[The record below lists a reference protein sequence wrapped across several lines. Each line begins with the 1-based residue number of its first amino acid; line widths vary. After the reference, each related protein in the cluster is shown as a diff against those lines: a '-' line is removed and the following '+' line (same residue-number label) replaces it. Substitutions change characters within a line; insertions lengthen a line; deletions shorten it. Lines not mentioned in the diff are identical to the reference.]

1 MMCNISELS
10 RSMNNKVIIPECF
23 NPKSSS
29 AGNYKVA
36 ANSTLFLYWHM
47 EYEDQLC
54 KEIKLE

>member
-1 MMCNISELS
+1 MWNISKLS
-10 RSMNNKVIIPECF
+10 GNINNKVIIPECF

-47 EYEDQLC
+47 EYEDQLR
-54 KEIKLE
+54 KEIQLE